1 MDVFPDF
8 DGLAG
13 VEDIEKVVGAL
24 LTIVLVAAVLM
35 LIVSAVAW
43 AIASAAGN
51 YTAAMKA
58 RGGVL
63 VALGAAVLAGGAI
76 PWVNWLISIGRQ
88 L

>member
-1 MDVFPDF
+1 MDVFPNF

-13 VEDIEKVVGAL
+13 VSDLEDVVGAL

-51 YTAAMKA
+51 YATAGKA

-76 PWVNWLISIGRQ
+76 AWVNWLIGIGRQ